1 MADQKSWTE
10 LLEESL
16 PKGSLHMR
24 DRLRDWHVNVDE
36 RAKRIADNLGK
47 FAEIKDGK
55 LLDFGC
61 GEGGIAVY
69 FAKQGLESWGV
80 DISGDQLFRTMLR
93 AKENGVAIKT
103 VKLDSKRVWPENYRM
118 LNLIL
123 SFARM

>member
-1 MADQKSWTE
+1 
-10 LLEESL
+10 
-16 PKGSLHMR
+16 MR

-47 FAEIKDGK
+47 FTEIKGGR